1 MLQLLAER
9 TLATA
14 AGGMSRVGEFEEL
27 MHKHQTSVYNAA
39 LRMTGNAEDAKD
51 LAQDAFVRAY
61 RAFDSYK
68 KDTAFDKWLYRIVT
82 NLFIDEVRKRKRR
95 PETESYDA
103 PVRTNEGTMQR
114 ELPDY
119 EADPLVVLDKAS
131 VDSRVS
137 AALKAL
143 QPEFRMVVILCDIEG
158 YSYEEIAQIMGTSIG
173 TVRSRLH
180 RARKALRESLIP
192 HMQPQR
198 RNNEHDLQ

>member
-9 TLATA
+9 TLTAT
-14 AGGMSRVGEFEEL
+14 GGMSRIDEFEAL
-27 MHKHQTSVYNAA
+27 MRKHQGSVYNAA
-39 LRMTGNAEDAKD
+39 LRMTGNPEDAKD

-61 RAFDSYK
+61 RSFDSYK

-82 NLFIDEVRKRKRR
+82 NLFIDEIRKRKRR

-103 PVRTNEGTMQR
+103 PVRTDEGSMQR
-114 ELPDY
+114 ELPDN
-119 EADPLVVLDKAS
+119 EADPYLVLDKAAM
-131 VDSRVS
+131 DTRVS
-137 AALKAL
+137 SALKSL

-180 RARKALRESLIP
+180 RARKALREALLP
-192 HMQPQR
+192 LRDAQR
-198 RNNEHDLQ
+198 RNNGHDLQ

>member
-9 TLATA
+9 TLTAT
-14 AGGMSRVGEFEEL
+14 GGMSRIDEFEAL
-27 MHKHQTSVYNAA
+27 MRKHQGSVYNAA
-39 LRMTGNAEDAKD
+39 LRMTGNPEDAKD

-61 RAFDSYK
+61 RSFDSYK

-82 NLFIDEVRKRKRR
+82 NLFIDEIRKRKRR

-103 PVRTNEGTMQR
+103 PVRTDEGSMQR
-114 ELPDY
+114 ELPDND
-119 EADPLVVLDKAS
+119 ADPYLVLDKAS
-131 VDSRVS
+131 MDTRVS
-137 AALKAL
+137 SALKSL

-180 RARKALRESLIP
+180 RARKALREALLP
-192 HMQPQR
+192 LRDAQR
-198 RNNEHDLQ
+198 RNNGHDLQ